1 MAEVN
6 EGVGIILARMETHPE
21 EFFGLGETN
30 SKWRWIFSENL
41 REVMSEPE
49 KAALHSGMT
58 KVRRLEIT
66 HKAIATIMP
75 AEEEDPYEKE
85 DYNEFVGKGARGLTT
100 TVGSNGT
107 SPSPFGAVP
116 NSQPKKMVVSRAQAE
131 MIKRMSGSGGKI

>member
-21 EFFGLGETN
+21 EFFGMHENAGT
-30 SKWRWIFSENL
+30 KWRWIFAESL
-41 REVMSEPE
+41 REVMTEPE

-75 AEEEDPYEKE
+75 DESEDDEYADEGVTKTLMANTYSQPKQ
-85 DYNEFVGKGARGLTT
+85 A
-100 TVGSNGT
+100 
-107 SPSPFGAVP
+107 
-116 NSQPKKMVVSRAQAE
+116 QPKKMVVSASQME
-131 MIKRMSGSGGKI
+131 MMKRMSGGFK

>member
-1 MAEVN
+1 MSEVN

-30 SKWRWIFSENL
+30 SKWRWIFSESL

-75 AEEEDPYEKE
+75 DETEDEYADKSVTKTLMANTYQP
-85 DYNEFVGKGARGLTT
+85 
-100 TVGSNGT
+100 
-107 SPSPFGAVP
+107 
-116 NSQPKKMVVSRAQAE
+116 PKKMVINRAQAE
-131 MIKRMSGSGGKI
+131 MIKRMNGPAK

>member
-1 MAEVN
+1 MSEVN

-75 AEEEDPYEKE
+75 AEEEDDGYADEGVTKTLMANTYSQPKQ
-85 DYNEFVGKGARGLTT
+85 A
-100 TVGSNGT
+100 
-107 SPSPFGAVP
+107 
-116 NSQPKKMVVSRAQAE
+116 QPKKMVVSASQME
-131 MIKRMSGSGGKI
+131 MMKRMSGGFK

>member
-1 MAEVN
+1 MSEVN

-21 EFFGLGETN
+21 EFFSVGDQN
-30 SKWRWIFSENL
+30 NKWRWIFSESL

-75 AEEEDPYEKE
+75 EEEEEEKGWPDGSYGKAPIKSE
-85 DYNEFVGKGARGLTT
+85 GGTVKYKALGRYN
-100 TVGSNGT
+100 
-107 SPSPFGAVP
+107 P
-116 NSQPKKMVVSRAQAE
+116 
-131 MIKRMSGSGGKI
+131 

>member
-1 MAEVN
+1 MSEVN

-75 AEEEDPYEKE
+75 DEEEENTIKFRAEGRY
-85 DYNEFVGKGARGLTT
+85 VGQGLTT

-107 SPSPFGAVP
+107 AAP
-116 NSQPKKMVVSRAQAE
+116 PKKQTMSRAEWELFKA
-131 MIKRMSGSGGKI
+131 KNRTSN

>member
-21 EFFGLGETN
+21 EFFGMHENAGT
-30 SKWRWIFSENL
+30 KWRWIFAESL
-41 REVMSEPE
+41 REVMTEPE

-75 AEEEDPYEKE
+75 EEEEEKHE
-85 DYNEFVGKGARGLTT
+85 YKWASAADMNQG
-100 TVGSNGT
+100 
-107 SPSPFGAVP
+107 
-116 NSQPKKMVVSRAQAE
+116 QPKKMVVSASQME
-131 MIKRMSGSGGKI
+131 MMKRMSGGFK

>member
-1 MAEVN
+1 MSEVN

-75 AEEEDPYEKE
+75 QEEEDPYEKE
-85 DYNEFVGKGARGLTT
+85 DYKGATK
-100 TVGSNGT
+100 S
-107 SPSPFGAVP
+107 SPYWGGAVP
-116 NSQPKKMVVSRAQAE
+116 KPEGKKMIVNATQAE
-131 MIKRMSGSGGKI
+131 MIKRMSGGKI

>member
-1 MAEVN
+1 MSEVN
-6 EGVGIILARMETHPE
+6 EGVGIILARMESHPE

-41 REVMSEPE
+41 REVMTEPE

-75 AEEEDPYEKE
+75 AEEEEEKE
-85 DYNEFVGKGARGLTT
+85 YRYKGKGLTAT
-100 TVGSNGT
+100 TADLSQV
-107 SPSPFGAVP
+107 
-116 NSQPKKMVVSRAQAE
+116 QPKKMVVSASQME
-131 MIKRMSGSGGKI
+131 MMKRMSGGFK

>member
-1 MAEVN
+1 MSEVN

-85 DYNEFVGKGARGLTT
+85 DYKPFVGKGAQKNSAYWG
-100 TVGSNGT
+100 
-107 SPSPFGAVP
+107 GAVP
-116 NSQPKKMVVSRAQAE
+116 KPEGAKKMVVSASQME
-131 MIKRMSGSGGKI
+131 MIKRLNSGGKV

>member
-1 MAEVN
+1 MSEVN

-41 REVMSEPE
+41 REVMTEPE

-66 HKAIATIMP
+66 HKAIATVMP
-75 AEEEDPYEKE
+75 AEEEE
-85 DYNEFVGKGARGLTT
+85 D
-100 TVGSNGT
+100 NGIGIY
-107 SPSPFGAVP
+107 SQAHPQKA
-116 NSQPKKMVVSRAQAE
+116 QPKKMIVNAAQAE
-131 MIKRMSGSGGKI
+131 MIKRMSGGKI